1 MTTPDTQA
9 CTQKLSNTL
18 TASQRLDPVV
28 HLLGSLGPALRVA
41 LFWPDRGAKFM
52 EKTFPRLVQT
62 GEGSSV
68 NSTSTKFI
76 EKPSPLAAS
85 DGGRLLH
92 KLDSKQNP
100 GSW

>member
-9 CTQKLSNTL
+9 CTQKLSNSL
-18 TASQRLDPVV
+18 AASQHLDPVV
-28 HLLGSLGPALRVA
+28 HLLGSLGPPLRVA

-62 GEGSSV
+62 GEGSSL
-68 NSTSTKFI
+68 NSTGTKFV
-76 EKPSPLAAS
+76 EKTLPLAAS

-92 KLDSKQNP
+92 KLDSKQNLA
-100 GSW
+100 

>member
-1 MTTPDTQA
+1 MEH
-9 CTQKLSNTL
+9 
-18 TASQRLDPVV
+18 V
-28 HLLGSLGPALRVA
+28 HLLGSLGPPEGRPVLGRQ
-41 LFWPDRGAKFM
+41 GGKFT

-68 NSTSTKFI
+68 NSTGTNFM
-76 EKPSPLAAS
+76 EETSPLAAS

-100 GSW
+100 T

>member
-1 MTTPDTQA
+1 MEH
-9 CTQKLSNTL
+9 
-18 TASQRLDPVV
+18 V
-28 HLLGSLGPALRVA
+28 HLLGSLGSSVGIA
-41 LFWPDRGAKFM
+41 WPTSEGRPVLGRQGGKFT

-68 NSTSTKFI
+68 NSTGTKFM
-76 EKPSPLAAS
+76 EKTPPLAAS

-100 GSW
+100 A